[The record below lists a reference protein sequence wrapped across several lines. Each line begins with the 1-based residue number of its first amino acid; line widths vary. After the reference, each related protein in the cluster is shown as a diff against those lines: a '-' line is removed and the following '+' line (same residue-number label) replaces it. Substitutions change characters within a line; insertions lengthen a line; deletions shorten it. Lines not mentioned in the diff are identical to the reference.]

1 LLLFL
6 ARVAASDFGAL
17 IGLSLFVEVTF
28 GIPGLGRL
36 MLVSYHAQALV
47 LMQSVVLYAA
57 FLGIGA
63 SFLVDAIVA
72 ALDSD
77 LRDEWR
83 LVARPRTFCCATEE
97 GHLGFPHPCPSP
109 ATQTSG
115 FDSGGSRRAR
125 IGTGCDEPSRSAR

>member
-1 LLLFL
+1 
-6 ARVAASDFGAL
+6 
-17 IGLSLFVEVTF
+17 
-28 GIPGLGRL
+28 
-36 MLVSYHAQALV
+36 MLVSYHGQALV

-83 LVARPRTFCCATEE
+83 FVARPRRAT
-97 GHLGFPHPCPSP
+97 
-109 ATQTSG
+109 
-115 FDSGGSRRAR
+115 
-125 IGTGCDEPSRSAR
+125 